1 MRKSKN
7 IVISLFSLS
16 ALLITGCTKNETEN
30 VQPDETIQVEEK
42 TREETSVE
50 EQIADEISSETVI
63 PDSLGLGEYSEDR
76 AWVSF
81 QTEGDEEF
89 KYGCID
95 KNGKMIFYISGAD
108 TADSTTVS
116 YSNGYSYFKN
126 GDTLYLL
133 DLNGNLV
140 NEYQSSDNISI
151 KAYADGYVWTEEYTS
166 GFDSAFYTYILF
178 DPEGTILAKFEHS
191 GTEPIAELYYYSCG
205 VWGYDTQ
212 NLDGESIQRFY
223 CSDADKWVESTIA
236 ANNHEIYFYE
246 DSAVIGIEYED
257 PDETGY
263 RARLCLLDTS
273 GSLREVPISDDLGW
287 NWDNPNFVNEGY
299 CVLEEYESYL
309 ISYNLSTGE
318 FSKMENEYSER
329 VKGSALPE
337 IRMFDNGRIA
347 MTLTGN
353 DEENYVALF
362 DDSWN
367 MIGEPLKYVKYNF
380 SDGMLI
386 VLDWIL
392 DDSGNGYQEYL
403 SVYNSDGEKIFS
415 PTENGYVSITPFE
428 DGVAR
433 ALPSDADPTFRSAT
447 STVSGALADNK
458 TGSVSGEFVYIN
470 SDGNRLFENID
481 MITAIEINLE

>member
-16 ALLITGCTKNETEN
+16 ALLITGCAKSETEN
-30 VQPDETIQVEEK
+30 IQPDETIQVEEK
-42 TREETSVE
+42 AREETSSE
-50 EQIADEISSETVI
+50 EQTTEESLGKIVIS
-63 PDSLGLGEYSEDR
+63 DSLGLYKYSEDR

-95 KNGKMIFYISGAD
+95 KEGKMIFYISGAD
-108 TADSTTVS
+108 STDSEAVS

-126 GDTLYLL
+126 GDTLYLF
-133 DLNGNLV
+133 DLNGNVV
-140 NEYQSSDNISI
+140 NEYQSSVDISI

-166 GFDSAFYTYILF
+166 GFDSAFYTYILY
-178 DPEGTILAKFEHS
+178 DPEGTALTKFEHS
-191 GTEPIAELYYYSCG
+191 GTESIDELYYYSRG

-212 NLDGESIQRFY
+212 NSDGESIQRFY
-223 CSDADKWVESTIA
+223 CSDTYKWVESTIA
-236 ANNHEIYFYE
+236 AKNHDIYFY
-246 DSAVIGIEYED
+246 DDNAVIGIKYED
-257 PDETGY
+257 PSETGY

-273 GSLREVPISDDLGW
+273 GNLTEVPISGELGW
-287 NWDNPNFVNEGY
+287 NWDNPNFINEGY
-299 CVLEEYESYL
+299 CVLEEYEAYL
-309 ISYNLSTGE
+309 ISYQLSTGK

-337 IRMFDNGRIA
+337 IRMFDNGRIT

-362 DDSWN
+362 DNSWN
-367 MIGEPLKYVKYNF
+367 IIGEPLKYVKYNF

-392 DDSGNGYQEYL
+392 DDSGVAYQEYL
-403 SVYNSDGEKIFS
+403 SVYNSDGEEIFS
-415 PTENGYVSITPFE
+415 PTENGYVSITSFE

-433 ALPSDADPTFRSAT
+433 ALPSDADSTFRSAV
-447 STVSGALADNK
+447 STTMGALADNQS
-458 TGSVSGEFVYIN
+458 GPVSGEFVYID
-470 SDGNRLFENID
+470 SEGNRLFENID
-481 MITAIEINLE
+481 MTTAIEVDLE